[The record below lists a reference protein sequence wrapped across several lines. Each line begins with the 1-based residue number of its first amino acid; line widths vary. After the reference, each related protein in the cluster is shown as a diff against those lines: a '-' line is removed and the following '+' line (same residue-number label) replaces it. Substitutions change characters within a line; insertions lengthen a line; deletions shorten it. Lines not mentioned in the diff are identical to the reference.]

1 MEPLTSE
8 LQSMN
13 EELDLMPPASVGTPL
28 WRSLW
33 ENLRDRF
40 APERLPP
47 LHLTARPVD
56 VGMLLGDRVALPW
69 YRTVFGSIG
78 DVLNPETLPPLELES
93 QPVDVGELIGDE
105 MQHGWWTSL
114 LRNLA
119 DNVSP
124 ERMPPLQMTSAPV
137 NPEMASY
144 QLMAPRWSN
153 LLPTP
158 KVFLPDRPRPV
169 SVRFEPRPL
178 EPASVPIESDEIPG
192 ESDILRDIVS
202 QTRRALRHARLREI
216 TWVSLAAAEVVFLI
230 VYSLGG

>member
-1 MEPLTSE
+1 MEPLPFES
-8 LQSMN
+8 QSMN
-13 EELDLMPPASVGTPL
+13 DELDLLPPASVRMPL

-33 ENLRDRF
+33 QNLRDQF
-40 APERLPP
+40 APEKLPP

-56 VGMLLGDRVALPW
+56 VGMLLGDRVGLPW

-105 MQHGWWTSL
+105 MRHGWWTSL

-124 ERMPPLQMTSAPV
+124 ERMPPLQLTSAPV

-158 KVFLPDRPRPV
+158 KVFFPDRPKPV
-169 SVRFEPRPL
+169 SVRFNPL
-178 EPASVPIESDEIPG
+178 PAEAATAPFESAAIPG
-192 ESDILRDIVS
+192 ESDILRDIVG
-202 QTRRALRHARLREI
+202 QTRNALRHARLREI
-216 TWVSLAAAEVVFLI
+216 TWIALAAAETVFLI
-230 VYSLGG
+230 VYSLRG